1 LKDTVQQCNVGANSG
16 TGFLFEPYTPDALL
30 AAVDECLA
38 VYRNRPAWSALQR
51 RAMAMDFSWNRSA
64 KNYTDLYRQLVS

>member
-1 LKDTVQQCNVGANSG
+1 MKFVVK
-16 TGFLFEPYTPDALL
+16 ALL
-30 AAVDECLA
+30 AALDECLL
-38 VYRNRPAWSALQR
+38 VYRNQPAWKALQR